1 MNRNSKWFVGG
12 LLIVGI
18 VLGVALVSAGTA
30 VVHWSG
36 STQFCGSFC
45 HSMDER
51 TLLTKRGCTVRRI
64 PASTWVA

>member
-36 STQFCGSFC
+36 STQLCGSFC
-45 HSMDER
+45 H
-51 TLLTKRGCTVRRI
+51 
-64 PASTWVA
+64 